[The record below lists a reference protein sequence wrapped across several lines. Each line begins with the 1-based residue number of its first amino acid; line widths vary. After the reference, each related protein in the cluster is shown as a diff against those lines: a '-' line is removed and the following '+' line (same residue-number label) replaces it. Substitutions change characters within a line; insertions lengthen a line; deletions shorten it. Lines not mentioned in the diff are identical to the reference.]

1 MQQALAVAQQER
13 GATQQELAT
22 AQAGLIT
29 TQDELATVQ
38 QALAVAQQERGA
50 TQRELTNAQAGLI
63 TTQDELATVRQELAE
78 TQDELA
84 GEQKRNRALQ
94 QEFAAA
100 QRDAKEREINAQQ
113 EIATL
118 HVRLDTV
125 QKDHEALKAV
135 YAELGGRHKE
145 VSEQFSLVLEKLVEL
160 S

>member
-1 MQQALAVAQQER
+1 MR
-13 GATQQELAT
+13 QELAET
-22 AQAGLIT
+22 QNELTTVRQELVKAQDKLAE
-29 TQDELATVQ
+29 TQDELATVRQ
-38 QALAVAQQERGA
+38 ELVKAQDELADAQ
-50 TQRELTNAQAGLI
+50 N
-63 TTQDELATVRQELAE
+63 ELATVRQELAE
-78 TQDELA
+78 TQDALA